1 MAYIISNCLNM
12 NELVI
17 ESNANAYPRY
27 LSGDVAREIGRAS
40 ELKTL
45 KLLGM
50 NGDYNILPS
59 VSLFP

>member
-1 MAYIISNCLNM
+1 M

-59 VSLFP
+59 VSLFPQL